1 VRRSRS
7 HETAVASTLAAS
19 LKVFDMKRLLFGT
32 LLMSVMALPAM
43 AGLHEG
49 ASAPQFTAQASLA
62 GKTFTFSLKKALS
75 KGPVVVYFYPSA
87 YTGGCDLEAH
97 TFAQESEKFRAAGAT
112 IIGVSLDSIQ
122 RLNDFSADPKYC
134 AGKFPT
140 ASDKGGAI
148 SKSYAIDVHEGPP
161 GIKDVRG
168 VEIGHGFADRTTF
181 VIARDGKIVSVIS
194 NVTPPEHVAKALEVV
209 QHLQAK
215 TQGA

>member
-1 VRRSRS
+1 MRVSPGRTRRPLR
-7 HETAVASTLAAS
+7 ATLAAS
-19 LKVFDMKRLLFGT
+19 LEVFDMKRLLFGT
-32 LLMSVMALPAM
+32 LLMTVAALPAM
-43 AGLHEG
+43 AALKAGD
-49 ASAPQFTAQASLA
+49 AAPKFTAQASLA
-62 GKTFTFSLKKALS
+62 GKTFTFSLKKALR

-97 TFAQESEKFRAAGAT
+97 TFAQDSQKFKTAGAT

-140 ASDKGGAI
+140 ASDAGGAI
-148 SKSYAIDVHEGPP
+148 SKSYDVGVQQGPP
-161 GIKDVRG
+161 GLKDVRG

-181 VIARDGKIVSVIS
+181 VISRDGKIVSVIS
-194 NVTPPEHVAKALEVV
+194 NVSPDQHVAKALEVV

-215 TQGA
+215 S